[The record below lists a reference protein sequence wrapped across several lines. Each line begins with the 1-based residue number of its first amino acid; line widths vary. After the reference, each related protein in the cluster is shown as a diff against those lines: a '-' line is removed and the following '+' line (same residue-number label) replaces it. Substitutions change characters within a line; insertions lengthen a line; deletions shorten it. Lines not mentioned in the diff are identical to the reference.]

1 MAPSRKIYAIKRIRL
16 EGRDTETAM
25 GFIDEI
31 RLLTRLRNQP
41 NIIQLVDAEVSKA
54 EAGMTSS
61 RLSRRDK
68 LDALPAADLP
78 GAPEQACSCLMVYLM
93 SFVMAASMGN

>member
-41 NIIQLVDAEVSKA
+41 NIIQLVDAEVRKH
-54 EAGMTSS
+54 EAGVVSS
-61 RLSRRDK
+61 WLAWCEDLVACPSRR
-68 LDALPAADLP
+68 AARHT
-78 GAPEQACSCLMVYLM
+78 
-93 SFVMAASMGN
+93 

>member
-1 MAPSRKIYAIKRIRL
+1 MTPGTWQVMAPSRKIYAIKRIRL

-41 NIIQLVDAEVSKA
+41 NIIQLVDAEVTQWRDA
-54 EAGMTSS
+54 VVLMLAGAGIQHMLCRSS
-61 RLSRRDK
+61 QPDS
-68 LDALPAADLP
+68 
-78 GAPEQACSCLMVYLM
+78 
-93 SFVMAASMGN
+93 

>member
-41 NIIQLVDAEVSKA
+41 NIIQLVDAEVSHPDR
-54 EAGMTSS
+54 EP
-61 RLSRRDK
+61 
-68 LDALPAADLP
+68 ALQ
-78 GAPEQACSCLMVYLM
+78 G
-93 SFVMAASMGN
+93 